1 MRGRTL
7 MIGLLVVTAVFA
19 VALWWFQTRAYYER
33 SEGAEAIEVAGLAIP
48 VEGYSQID
56 AKTSPLK
63 LRACFRLKDPADL
76 ARAADAAAPLTEEAR
91 AAGVTLEPL
100 LAPGWFDCFDAETLA
115 GLSQIDG
122 ARMLVAARNAP
133 QGVDRVVL
141 LLPDGRGWL
150 WRQLNETYKE

>member
-7 MIGLLVVTAVFA
+7 MIGLFVVTAIFA
-19 VALWWFQTRAYYER
+19 LALWWFQTRAYYEQ
-33 SEGAEAIEVAGLAIP
+33 SGGVDAIEVAGLSIP

-56 AKTSPLK
+56 AQTSPLK
-63 LRACFRLKDPADL
+63 LRACFRLSDPADL
-76 ARAADAAAPLTEEAR
+76 PRAAAAAAPLTEEAR

-100 LAPGWFDCFDAETLA
+100 VAPGWFDCFDAETLA
-115 GLSQIDG
+115 GLAQSDG
-122 ARMLVAARNAP
+122 AETLVAARNAP

-150 WRQLNETYKE
+150 WRQLNETYQE